1 MKKIA
6 SEAYLTAL
14 ALLISTTAVSAFA
27 QGMPPGFEEV
37 SGEYTTPDGTVKIT
51 FPDGWSGLAF
61 PSGEIQMA
69 MAAPGGVESMES
81 SNKAMMLIVAD
92 KAAVDPSDPSSFA
105 PEDQA
110 PDCDVP
116 PAPTETT
123 VSGKRGFE
131 MTMECT
137 TNGEPVKMK
146 MTVAETA
153 DSWIAAMYMSPPA
166 EFDADVGKYDAAID
180 SLQIQGAV
188 DATIP
193 TTTPPDDGSMDDGE
207 MESTTKSVMVGEES
221 VDVTVQ
227 SASTINSFALDEAS
241 KTLSFTADGTGDS
254 TVVSVGSVLE
264 GPYTVMVDG
273 TAATNVQESTDASG
287 VTTLTVPHASGAH
300 QITITGTQVVPE
312 FPIAMLGIVGAL
324 VAIVSLA
331 GRSRLFKSRI

>member
-1 MKKIA
+1 M
-6 SEAYLTAL
+6 
-14 ALLISTTAVSAFA
+14 V
-27 QGMPPGFEEV
+27 V
-37 SGEYTTPDGTVKIT
+37 
-51 FPDGWSGLAF
+51 
-61 PSGEIQMA
+61 
-69 MAAPGGVESMES
+69 PGGVEASGSTE
-81 SNKAMMLIVAD
+81 KAMMLIVVD
-92 KAAVDPSDPSSFA
+92 KSEVDPTDPSSFA
-105 PEDQA
+105 PEENA
-110 PDCDVP
+110 PECSTAP
-116 PAPTETT
+116 TPTETT

-137 TNGEPVKMK
+137 TSEGETVKMK

-153 DSWIAAMYMSPPA
+153 DSWIAAMYTSPPA

-193 TTTPPDDGSMDDGE
+193 TTTPPDDGSMDGG
-207 MESTTKSVMVGEES
+207 MESTTMPVMVGEES

-227 SASTINSFALDEAS
+227 SASTISSFALDEAT
-241 KTLSFTADGTGDS
+241 KTLSFTADGTGES

-273 TAATNVQESTDASG
+273 TAATNVQESTDPSG
-287 VTTLTVPHASGAH
+287 VKTLTVPHASGAH